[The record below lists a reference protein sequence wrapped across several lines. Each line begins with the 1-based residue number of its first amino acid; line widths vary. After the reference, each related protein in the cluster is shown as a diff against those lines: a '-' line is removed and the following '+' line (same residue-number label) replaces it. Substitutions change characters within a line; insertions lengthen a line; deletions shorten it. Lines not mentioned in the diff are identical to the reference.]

1 MKAFLLRALGAL
13 AALAALGAS
22 AAISCNIT
30 SPGVSSGY
38 DPGSGSTDITQSY
51 FTVSC
56 TRGLASDPST
66 VTWSARADNGLGAG
80 GGNNRAQRAGGGR
93 LAYDVYR
100 EANCATRWQAG
111 NTITGS
117 ITFVGTGTQTAQ
129 GNFWMCIA
137 SGLSPAAGTYTDTV
151 TMTLTY
157 NTFFTDTGTLGV
169 SILTPAT
176 CSITTAPGNVVF
188 NYVAFG
194 SAVNASTT
202 FRVNCTNTLPY
213 SMALDATSGTVLGI
227 AYTLGLS
234 SSSGTGTGVN
244 QTYTINGTAAAG
256 QGGTCAAGT
265 CSASQARTLVITY

>member
-1 MKAFLLRALGAL
+1 MKARLLRAL
-13 AALAALGAS
+13 AALAATAALHAA

-38 DPGSGSTDITQSY
+38 DPASGSTDITQSF
-51 FTVSC
+51 FTVTC
-56 TRGLASDPST
+56 TRGLASDPTT
-66 VTWSARADNGLGAG
+66 VTWSARADNGLSPG
-80 GGNNRAQRAGGGR
+80 GGNNRAQRGTSR

-100 EANCATRWQAG
+100 DAACGSKWQG
-111 NTITGS
+111 GGGTITGS

-137 SGLSPAAGTYTDTV
+137 AGLAPAAGTYTDTI

-157 NTFFTDTGTLGV
+157 NTFFTDTGTLAV
-169 SILTPAT
+169 SILTPAS
-176 CSITTAPGNVVF
+176 CSIATAPGNVVF

-213 SMALDATSGTVLGI
+213 AMALDATSGTVLGI
-227 AYTLGLS
+227 AYTLALS
-234 SSSGTGTGVN
+234 SSSGTGTGAN
-244 QTYTINGTAAAG
+244 QTYTITGNAAAG
-256 QGGTCAAGT
+256 QAGTCAAGS
-265 CSASQARTLVITY
+265 CSASQARTLTISY